1 MMMKS
6 VFWWRKPEYPEE
18 TNILAAFI
26 IYVCSA
32 YMENKNAKHGKFLN
46 EVPVIT
52 TSFIFSGF
60 IMHLLQETLC
70 ALFIFLY
77 KRS

>member
-1 MMMKS
+1 
-6 VFWWRKPEYPEE
+6 
-18 TNILAAFI
+18 
-26 IYVCSA
+26 
-32 YMENKNAKHGKFLN
+32 MENKNAKHGKFLN